1 MGVGKRTC
9 SHFFYGLRLIMHYEL
24 IFSSL
29 FLLKKNA
36 KMTSPSWDFFVFL
49 QFKIFANQK
58 VINL

>member
-1 MGVGKRTC
+1 
-9 SHFFYGLRLIMHYEL
+9 MHYEL